1 MALVWKSHSCIA
13 ESEIPVWR
21 EGLRSI
27 TNVWCPIFKN
37 LSHFRATIHVSKP
50 ISKRHIE
57 EALGCAVS
65 QIGDIASEYDNTRLK
80 ILLEPGW
87 KNSVQQTAAIFLRL
101 KSKYINIYSSK
112 DFFVVLNNL
121 ALTVHMIS
129 SLEY

>member
-1 MALVWKSHSCIA
+1 M
-13 ESEIPVWR
+13 
-21 EGLRSI
+21 
-27 TNVWCPIFKN
+27 
-37 LSHFRATIHVSKP
+37 
-50 ISKRHIE
+50 
-57 EALGCAVS
+57 S

-129 SLEY
+129 SLEC